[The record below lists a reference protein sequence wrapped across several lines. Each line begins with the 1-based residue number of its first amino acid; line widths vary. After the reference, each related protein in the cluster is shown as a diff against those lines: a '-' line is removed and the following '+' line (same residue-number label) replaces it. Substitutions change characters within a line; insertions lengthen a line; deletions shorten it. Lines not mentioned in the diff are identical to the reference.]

1 MADSDAGPR
10 PAAAGAFAVL
20 RRDPVVLALLAA
32 CGSNECHLVGGAL
45 RDRALGLATCDL
57 DAVVA
62 GRGREIADELAA
74 RLPAR
79 LVPLGGRDFAAYRL
93 VLTAGTGHGPR
104 GDSTGEGAAA
114 EQARASVLDL
124 WDRGSTPLHDD
135 LARRDFTV
143 NSFALEPRGGA
154 VIDPFGGL
162 ADLERRNLRAT
173 TGASFEGDPLRVL
186 RLARLLVR
194 LPGFAVDPDTR
205 ELARRAAPRLPQMA
219 AERIREEL
227 WLLFSHPDAARGLL
241 ELAALGVYPGL
252 WLGAGSAPPVATTP
266 AGAGAAGGNRQ
277 AAAAGPVPR
286 DSVATGPRQA
296 GAAVERAA
304 GERAAA
310 RAAALAATEIAALP
324 ARAGELL
331 DMLGT
336 GAGGPAPGVEPVPP
350 LDFAAARLAASF
362 RHLPQE
368 PRAAGPRPSAGAGW
382 GEPAAVLARMR
393 DAGYLSVR
401 QAAEI
406 ALLLAAPAELP
417 ATELDRRRFLHRWGR
432 RWLTAAASIGAAATA
447 GGPTA
452 AAGDPAATDPASL
465 EHWRRAAARLCELA
479 RREGPALIAPPRLVG
494 GEEVQRLLGVPA
506 GPRVGAALA
515 ALTAAQVDGAVRTR
529 GDAERFLRA
538 WQEQER
544 DGN

>member
-10 PAAAGAFAVL
+10 PAAAAAFAAL
-20 RRDPVVLALLAA
+20 RRDPVVLGLLAA
-32 CGSNECHLVGGAL
+32 CGSSECHLVGGAL

-57 DAVVA
+57 DAVVE

-79 LVPLGGRDFAAYRL
+79 LVLLGGRDFAAYRL
-93 VLTAGTGHGPR
+93 VLTAGAGRGPR
-104 GDSTGEGAAA
+104 EGSAGEGAVA
-114 EQARASVLDL
+114 EQARTSVLDL
-124 WDRGSTPLHDD
+124 WDRGSMPLHDD

-162 ADLERRNLRAT
+162 ADLERRKLRAT

-205 ELARRAAPRLPQMA
+205 ELARRAAPGLPEVA

-252 WLGAGSAPPVATTP
+252 WLGAGSASAATTP
-266 AGAGAAGGNRQ
+266 AGA
-277 AAAAGPVPR
+277 
-286 DSVATGPRQA
+286 
-296 GAAVERAA
+296 
-304 GERAAA
+304 A
-310 RAAALAATEIAALP
+310 RPAELAATEIAALP

-331 DMLGT
+331 DMLGAS
-336 GAGGPAPGVEPVPP
+336 AGGPAPGVEPVAPI
-350 LDFAAARLAASF
+350 DFAAARLAATL
-362 RHLPQE
+362 RHLPPE

-382 GEPAAVLARMR
+382 GEPAAALTRMR

-406 ALLLAAPAELP
+406 ALVLAAPAELP
-417 ATELDRRRFLHRWGR
+417 TTELDRRRFLHGWGR
-432 RWLTAAASIGAAATA
+432 RWLTAAAAIGAAATA

-452 AAGDPAATDPASL
+452 AAGDPAATDPAVL
-465 EHWRRAAARLCELA
+465 ERWRRAAARLCELA
-479 RREGPALIAPPRLVG
+479 RREGPALIAPPRLLG

-515 ALTAAQVDGAVRTR
+515 ALTAAQVDGAVRTQ

-538 WQEQER
+538 WQGQER
-544 DGN
+544 DGR